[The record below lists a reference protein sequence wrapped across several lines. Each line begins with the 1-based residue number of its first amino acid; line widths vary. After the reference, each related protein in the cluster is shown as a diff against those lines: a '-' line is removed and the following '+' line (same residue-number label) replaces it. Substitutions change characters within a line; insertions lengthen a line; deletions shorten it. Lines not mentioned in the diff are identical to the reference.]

1 MKHGFIKVA
10 AATPEIVVNGT
21 KKNCENIIN
30 HISVAAKNGT
40 KVIVFPEL
48 SISGYTIGDLI
59 FQSSLWERSKAALL
73 EILKRTKK
81 LDILFA
87 VGLAV
92 PYLDKLYNA
101 AAVCKGGK
109 VLGFVTKSH
118 LPNFGEYNETRCFQA
133 LGKTVE
139 VSFDGY
145 RVPMGEKLIFC
156 CENMDG
162 LRVSC
167 EICED
172 MWVTN
177 PPSMSHAQNGATVI
191 LNLSA
196 CNETPNKQIA
206 RKMTIA
212 SNSARGLCAYVYAD
226 AGDGESTT
234 DLVYA
239 GNNMIYQLGRC
250 INEAP
255 LFENG
260 IIYGI
265 LDLEKVGQARKMRT
279 TFVPG
284 NSEEYTKIYFDMEIS
299 ETILEEIPPLPFVP
313 RERARLSEHCER
325 VFKMQCAGLK
335 KRIKHIGLKTVTIGI
350 SGGLDSTLALLVAV
364 KTFDLLGLDRKGI
377 IAVSMPCFGTT
388 GRTYE
393 NSKKMAEE
401 LGVTFREVSIAKS
414 VEQHLVDIGVS
425 KNDHDVTYENAQARE
440 RTQVLMDIANKTG
453 GIVIGTG
460 DLSELALGFATYNG
474 DHMSMYG
481 VNASVP
487 KTLMREIVRF
497 LAEDFGG
504 ELKNILIDVVE
515 TPISPELLPPDKMGE
530 TSQKT
535 EDIIGPYEIHDF
547 IIYHFIKSGFER
559 DKILRMA
566 KCAFDG
572 IYDEKLIEKCL
583 DTFYR
588 RFFANQ
594 FKRSAV
600 PDGPKAGSISL
611 SPRGSWVM
619 PSDAIFE
626 E

>member
-10 AATPEIVVNGT
+10 AATPEIAVNNT

-30 HISVAAKNGT
+30 QISNAATNGA

-48 SISGYTIGDLI
+48 SISGYTVGDLL
-59 FQSSLWERSKAALL
+59 FQSSLWERSKVALC
-73 EILKRTKK
+73 EILKKTKK

-87 VGLAV
+87 VGIAV
-92 PYLDKLYNA
+92 PHFDKLYNA

-118 LPNFGEYNETRCFQA
+118 LPNFGEYNETRYFQT

-145 RVPMGEKLIFC
+145 SVPMGEKLIFC
-156 CENMDG
+156 CENMKN
-162 LRVSC
+162 LRISC

-206 RKMTIA
+206 RKMTVA
-212 SNSARGLCAYVYAD
+212 SNSSRGLCAYVYAD

-239 GNNMIYQLGRC
+239 GNNMIYQLGCC
-250 INEAP
+250 IKEAP

-265 LDLEKVGQARKMRT
+265 LDLEKIGQARKMRT
-279 TFVPG
+279 TFVPEL
-284 NSEEYTKIYFDMEIS
+284 SEEYTRVYFDLEIS
-299 ETILEEIPPLPFVP
+299 ETSLEKISSTPFVP
-313 RERARLSEHCER
+313 GEKARLFEHCDR

-335 KRIKHIGLKTVTIGI
+335 KRIRHIGLKTVTIGV
-350 SGGLDSTLALLVAV
+350 SGGLDSTLALLVAT
-364 KTFDLLGLDRKGI
+364 KTFDSLGLDRKGI

-393 NSKKMAEE
+393 NSKKMADA
-401 LGVTFREVSIAKS
+401 LGVTFREVSIGKS
-414 VEQHLVDIGVS
+414 VEQHLIDIGAS
-425 KNDHDVTYENAQARE
+425 KDDHDVTYENAQARE

-497 LAEDFGG
+497 LADDFGG
-504 ELKNILIDVVE
+504 EIKNILIDVVE
-515 TPISPELLPPDKMGE
+515 TPISPELLPPDDMGE

-547 IIYHFIKSGFER
+547 ILYHFIKSGFER
-559 DKILRMA
+559 SKILRMA

-572 IYDEKLIEKCL
+572 MYDEKLIEKCL
-583 DTFYR
+583 DTFYK

-611 SPRGSWVM
+611 SPRGSWIM